1 MTARANEPWALPDRG
16 RVGVVCLI
24 ITETALFTIFVVAY
38 LFYIG
43 ASRVGPLPKD
53 VLDLPI
59 WATACLLS
67 SSISVWFAERALHHR
82 RFRTFVAWVAITG
95 GLGAEFVRQTAL
107 EWRHLIVVDHL
118 TMATNVFGT
127 TFYSLVGLHASH
139 VLVGLGLF
147 TVVLGV
153 SIRGHAMLDEA
164 RRFQLLA
171 WYWHFVDAVWV
182 VVFSVVYVVGRQ

>member
-1 MTARANEPWALPDRG
+1 MTARADDTWSLPDRG

-24 ITETALFTIFVVAY
+24 VTEATLFTIFVVAY

-53 VLDLPI
+53 VLELPI
-59 WATACLLS
+59 WPTACLLS
-67 SSISVWFAERALHHR
+67 SSITVWFAERALHNR
-82 RFRTFVAWVAITG
+82 RFRTFVAWVVITA
-95 GLGAEFVRQTAL
+95 GLGAEFIRQTAI
-107 EWRHLIVVDHL
+107 EWRHLIVIDHL
-118 TMATNVFGT
+118 TIGTNVFGT

-147 TVVLGV
+147 TLVLVVSV
-153 SIRGHAMLDEA
+153 RGRAMLDEV
-164 RRFQLLA
+164 RRFQYLA

-182 VVFSVVYVVGRQ
+182 VVFSVVYVIGR